1 MIRQLLHGRNSRWP
15 PKLQFC
21 NFYSISERKMIL
33 MSENMFF
40 GQEWYLSKNKYDLT
54 TSLCLNPKWSPQYF
68 TNISSSIIWLRFLMT
83 IHVCFLNSYCAKM
96 HILRQLLFVLT
107 IQDCPIIFSWI
118 QIKREI
124 LVSVVE
130 QCFRCWRSYISF
142 SEYKLYVHLIL
153 LWTQYD
159 CENWS
164 FTTLLHMSMLICFTH
179 GIDWCVHCWG
189 IFIAEYKGYQS
200 NRLPHQCEIS

>member
-1 MIRQLLHGRNSRWP
+1 MWLD
-15 PKLQFC
+15 
-21 NFYSISERKMIL
+21 NFFMPESKMA
-33 MSENMFF
+33 
-40 GQEWYLSKNKYDLT
+40 T
-54 TSLCLNPKWSPQYF
+54 TIFYQY
-68 TNISSSIIWLRFLMT
+68 IIIYPLIAFLMT
-83 IHVCFLNSYCAKM
+83 IQCHVFIENSYCAKI

-189 IFIAEYKGYQS
+189 IFNIIYC
-200 NRLPHQCEIS
+200 RI